1 MNTVCRTTLFPV
13 IRIWILCLSDHF
25 GAVWVLCLPDHFVF
39 SVFQGRGPQGTVWVL
54 AVLMSLG
61 SAGLVSVIIWKPVFV
76 FDFDFV
82 SDMQEIL

>member
-1 MNTVCRTTLFPV
+1 MSVGSFCV
-13 IRIWILCLSDHF
+13 LCLQGKGTQ
-25 GAVWVLCLPDHFVF
+25 GAVWVLCLPNHFVF
-39 SVFQGRGPQGTVWVL
+39 SVFQGGGAQGTVWVL

>member
-1 MNTVCRTTLFPV
+1 MFSVFQGR
-13 IRIWILCLSDHF
+13 
-25 GAVWVLCLPDHFVF
+25 GAQGTVWVLCLSDHFVF
-39 SVFQGRGPQGTVWVL
+39 SVFQGGGAQGTVWVL